1 MQASRNLEDC
11 GTSQLELVIK
21 RVAGQTL
28 FTCQGSQHL
37 RVSGGV
43 LRTNYCNGRSSPA
56 PPVTVAPSCVHRS
69 SSCGVH
75 RIALAVIAAPAPV
88 EGVYRT
94 TITLAPVVMSQPW
107 PPSCLRSP
115 PLRRSIRWAALTPTT
130 TLTTLA
136 LTTPATTG
144 GISRYIVEYNA
155 PAPWCLTPRLRR
167 LWSLWSLGWRSPPS
181 CGTPCASRRLW
192 LARGPL
198 TKTGNLQDTFA
209 RHVLLLSGVSSH
221 CHDTHG
227 KTHCCGSH
235 PLGPTVDRQVSVNSG
250 VRNS

>member
-1 MQASRNLEDC
+1 MKKKKGGASAHQFLQD
-11 GTSQLELVIK
+11 
-21 RVAGQTL
+21 
-28 FTCQGSQHL
+28 SQHL

-56 PPVTVAPSCVHRS
+56 PQVTVAPSCVHRS

-75 RIALAVIAAPAPV
+75 RIALAVIAAPVPV

-94 TITLAPVVMSQPW
+94 TIALAPVVVSQPW

-115 PLRRSIRWAALTPTT
+115 PLRRSIRWAALAPTT

-144 GISRYIVEYNA
+144 GISRYIVEYNV

-167 LWSLWSLGWRSPPS
+167 LWSLWSLAWRSPPS
-181 CGTPCASRRLW
+181 RDALRFASPLACSRTPH
-192 LARGPL
+192 
-198 TKTGNLQDTFA
+198 Q
-209 RHVLLLSGVSSH
+209 
-221 CHDTHG
+221 
-227 KTHCCGSH
+227 
-235 PLGPTVDRQVSVNSG
+235 DRQSSRQIRKTCSVAFWGFLSL
-250 VRNS
+250 S